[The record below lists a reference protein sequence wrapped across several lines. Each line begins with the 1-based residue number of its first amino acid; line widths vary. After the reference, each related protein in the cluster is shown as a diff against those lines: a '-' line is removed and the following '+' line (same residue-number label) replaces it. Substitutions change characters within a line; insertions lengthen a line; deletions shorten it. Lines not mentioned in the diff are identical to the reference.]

1 MRRSL
6 PIKFSAH
13 ITGGPVRNLYL
24 ALRFALGLALLVCAP
39 AGAAENFS
47 IPILVYHRFAPSVV
61 DRMTV
66 TISLFESH
74 LEYLRSSGYQIILLR
89 HLVEHRLS
97 GKPALPS
104 RAVVIT
110 ADDGHRSV
118 YEHLGG
124 IARKYK
130 LPVTLFVYPS
140 AISNAEYA
148 LTWGQLAELRETGLF
163 DIQSHSYWHPNF
175 AQEKQR
181 LTRREYE
188 KLVNSQLEKSKAT
201 LETRF
206 RSKVD
211 MLAWPFGIYDDELI
225 AQAMAAGYIAGFTI
239 EGRHTTPRDPVMALP
254 RYLVTQTYQR
264 KLFVDII
271 EGRAGPPVKG
281 Y

>member
-1 MRRSL
+1 MEFCARIMRCL
-6 PIKFSAH
+6 
-13 ITGGPVRNLYL
+13 VRKPYL
-24 ALRFALGLALLVCAP
+24 VSGIALGLTLVACTPVRAT
-39 AGAAENFS
+39 ENLS

-74 LEYLRSSGYQIILLR
+74 LEYLRRSGYQIIPLR

-201 LETRF
+201 LETRL

-225 AQAMAAGYIAGFTI
+225 AQAIAAGYIAGFTI
-239 EGRHTTPRDPVMALP
+239 EGRHTTPRDPMMALP

-264 KLFVDII
+264 KLFVDIF
-271 EGRAGPPVKG
+271 EGRAGSPVKG

>member
-1 MRRSL
+1 MEFWAQIMRCL
-6 PIKFSAH
+6 
-13 ITGGPVRNLYL
+13 VRKPYL
-24 ALRFALGLALLVCAP
+24 VSGIALGLALLVCAP

-74 LEYLRSSGYQIILLR
+74 LEYLRSSGYQIIPLR

-118 YEHLGG
+118 YQHLGG

-140 AISNAEYA
+140 AINNAEYA
-148 LTWGQLAELRETGLF
+148 LTWAQLAELRETGLF

-201 LETRF
+201 LETRL

>member
-1 MRRSL
+1 MEFCAQIMRCL
-6 PIKFSAH
+6 
-13 ITGGPVRNLYL
+13 VRKPYL
-24 ALRFALGLALLVCAP
+24 VSGIALGLTLVACTPVRAT
-39 AGAAENFS
+39 ENLS

-74 LEYLRSSGYQIILLR
+74 LEYLRSSGYQVILLK
-89 HLVEHRLS
+89 HLVQHRLS

-201 LETRF
+201 LETRL

-225 AQAMAAGYIAGFTI
+225 AQAKAAGYIAGFTI

-264 KLFVDII
+264 KLFVDIF
-271 EGRAGPPVKG
+271 ERRAGPLVKG

>member
-1 MRRSL
+1 MEFCAQIMRCL
-6 PIKFSAH
+6 
-13 ITGGPVRNLYL
+13 VRKPYL
-24 ALRFALGLALLVCAP
+24 VSGIALGLTLVACTPVRAT
-39 AGAAENFS
+39 ENLS

-66 TISLFESH
+66 RISLFESH
-74 LEYLRSSGYQIILLR
+74 LEYLRSSGYQIIPLR

-124 IARKYK
+124 IARRYK
-130 LPVTLFVYPS
+130 LPVTLFVYSS

-201 LETRF
+201 LETRL

-225 AQAMAAGYIAGFTI
+225 AQAIAAAT
-239 EGRHTTPRDPVMALP
+239 LP
-254 RYLVTQTYQR
+254 GSRSRGAIRRRGIQ
-264 KLFVDII
+264 
-271 EGRAGPPVKG
+271 
-281 Y
+281 

>member
-1 MRRSL
+1 MEFCAQIMRCL
-6 PIKFSAH
+6 
-13 ITGGPVRNLYL
+13 VRKPYL
-24 ALRFALGLALLVCAP
+24 VSGIALGLTLVACTPVRAT
-39 AGAAENFS
+39 ENLS

-74 LEYLRSSGYQIILLR
+74 LEYLRSSGYQIIPLR

-163 DIQSHSYWHPNF
+163 DIQSHSYWHPDF

-201 LETRF
+201 LETRL

-225 AQAMAAGYIAGFTI
+225 AQAIAAGYIAGFTI
-239 EGRHTTPRDPVMALP
+239 EGRHTTPRDPMMALP

-264 KLFVDII
+264 KLFVDIF
-271 EGRAGPPVKG
+271 EGRAGSPVKG